1 MSLPLGVVSDLGRK
15 FGDLRRTVRR
25 GSLCGCFLAACV
37 NCRHSGAVRLAFAV
51 RNARVASDA
60 DFTTGDKRPLSF
72 TEAAFLADNLETI
85 EYYRDLQRNSRKQ
98 SAYKPNAQIS
108 LVGKIVL
115 AIVWLA
121 LFYGFGGLLYA
132 VVSALFLL

>member
-1 MSLPLGVVSDLGRK
+1 MKRTDDIRTDL
-15 FGDLRRTVRR
+15 
-25 GSLCGCFLAACV
+25 A
-37 NCRHSGAVRLAFAV
+37 
-51 RNARVASDA
+51 
-60 DFTTGDKRPLSF
+60 KRPLSF